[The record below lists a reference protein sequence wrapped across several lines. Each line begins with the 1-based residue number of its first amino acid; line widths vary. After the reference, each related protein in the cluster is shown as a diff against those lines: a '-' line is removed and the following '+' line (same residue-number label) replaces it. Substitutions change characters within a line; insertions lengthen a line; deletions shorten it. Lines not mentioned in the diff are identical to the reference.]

1 MFESILRIIIYYIVI
16 YIVYITIEDQH
27 LSTWRE
33 SLHDNLLVANAQ
45 VQSSEH
51 LLKGVRFQYSSKAT
65 KLPKASGST
74 KGGGSCVYVSLHA
87 CLHFLHALSL
97 ARIL

>member
-1 MFESILRIIIYYIVI
+1 MHFSILLMIKYYFILHII
-16 YIVYITIEDQH
+16 YITIEDQS

-33 SLHDNLLVANAQ
+33 SLHDNLLVANAE

-51 LLKGVRFQYSSKAT
+51 LLKGVRFQYTSKAR

-74 KGGGSCVYVSLHA
+74 KGAGSCVYVSLHA
-87 CLHFLHALSL
+87 RLHFPHALSL
-97 ARIL
+97 ARML